1 MTESLL
7 LGSWQVRAETDRVW
21 LSRRTVELAL
31 WAGATQQVG
40 WEVAIAAAE
49 LACNAVRYAGGGDVE
64 LWLEQVPHIAL
75 GLVVRDSG
83 RGFQRPTLEALG
95 AAQGVSG
102 EAEGTLLRFR
112 SERHGLGI
120 GLEAVHRL
128 MSEVHIDS
136 SPLGTTVRARKALGR
151 TR

>member
-1 MTESLL
+1 MTENLL

-31 WAGATQQVG
+31 WAGATHQAG

-49 LACNAVRYAGGGDVE
+49 LACNAVRYAGGGNVE
-64 LWLEQVPHIAL
+64 LWLEQLPSVAL
-75 GLVVRDSG
+75 GLIVRDSG
-83 RGFQRPTLEALG
+83 RGFELPSAVVATSSQ
-95 AAQGVSG
+95 AAPQL
-102 EAEGTLLRFR
+102 AEGVVLRFR

-136 SPLGTTVRARKALGR
+136 SPLGTTVRARKEL
-151 TR
+151 